1 MKLKE
6 VLAAAA
12 AALIGAATG
21 ANAQEPLKIGAVLE
35 VTGPFASIAKQIE
48 NGMRLYIARHGD
60 TVAGRKVELIIKDS
74 TGAQPDVAKRLVT
87 ELVTR
92 DKVDFVVGFG
102 LTPNAMAAA
111 PVVTEAKVPTII
123 MNAATSV
130 IVSKSP
136 YMARVSMTLP
146 QVTMPIAQWAIKN
159 NIKKVYS
166 LVADYGPGLDAEATF
181 KKNFTAAGGEIVGE
195 VRTPLKNPDFGPFI
209 QRIKDAKPE
218 AVFIFLPAGEQGISF
233 MKGYRERGLAEA
245 GIRLIGPGDV
255 VEDDILEAIGDSA
268 LGVVT
273 THHYSAAHDSPLNRE
288 YVKAYME
295 RFKIRPNF
303 MSVGGYDGM
312 AVVYEVTRKLN
323 GKIDP
328 DKAMEVIK
336 GMKIDSPRGPI
347 QIDPVT
353 RDVVQTVYVRKVEKK
368 DGKLFNIEF
377 DKFENVRDPG
387 T

>member
-1 MKLKE
+1 MRVKQAIAA
-6 VLAAAA
+6 VALAMLASA
-12 AALIGAATG
+12 GAQ
-21 ANAQEPLKIGAVLE
+21 AQEPIKVGAVLE

-48 NGMRLYIARHGD
+48 NGMRLYMARNGD

-74 TGAQPDVAKRLVT
+74 TGAQPEVAKRLVT

-102 LTPNAMAAA
+102 LTPNALAAA

-146 QVTMPIAQWAIKN
+146 QVTMPIAQWAVKN
-159 NIKKVYS
+159 KIKKVYS

-181 KKNFTAAGGEIVGE
+181 KKTFTAAGGEIVGE

-218 AVFIFLPAGEQGISF
+218 AVFIFLPAGEQGIAF

-245 GIRLIGPGDV
+245 GIRIIGPGDV

-268 LGVVT
+268 LGAVT
-273 THHYSAAHDSPLNRE
+273 THHYSAAHDSALNRD
-288 YVKAYME
+288 YVKAYMD

-312 AVVYEVTRKLN
+312 AVVYEVAKKLN

-328 DKAMEVIK
+328 DKAMEIIK

-347 QIDPVT
+347 QIDPQT

-377 DKFENVRDPG
+377 DKFENVKDPG
-387 T
+387 N

>member
-1 MKLKE
+1 MNLKQLVVAAGLA
-6 VLAAAA
+6 VLSAA
-12 AALIGAATG
+12 GQ
-21 ANAQEPLKIGAVLE
+21 AQEPLKIGAVLE
-35 VTGPFASIAKQIE
+35 VTGPFASIARQIE
-48 NGMRLYIARHGD
+48 NGMRLYIARNGD
-60 TVAGRKVELIIKDS
+60 TVAGRKVELIVKDS
-74 TGAQPDVAKRLVT
+74 TGAQPEVAKRLVT

-102 LTPNAMAAA
+102 LTPNALAAA

-146 QVTMPIAQWAIKN
+146 QVTMPIAQWAVKN

-181 KKNFTAAGGEIVGE
+181 KKNFTAAGGQIVGE

-255 VEDDILEAIGDSA
+255 VEDDILEAIGDAA
-268 LGVVT
+268 LGAVT
-273 THHYSAAHDSPLNRE
+273 THHYSAAHDSQINRD
-288 YVKAYME
+288 YVKAYTE
-295 RFKIRPNF
+295 RFKMRPNF

-312 AVVYEVTRKLN
+312 AVVYEVTKKLN

-328 DKAMEVIK
+328 DKAMELIK

-347 QIDPVT
+347 QIDPNT
-353 RDVVQTVYVRKVEKK
+353 RDVVQTVYVRKVEKR
-368 DGKLFNIEF
+368 DGKLWNIEF
-377 DKFENVRDPG
+377 DKFDNVRDPG